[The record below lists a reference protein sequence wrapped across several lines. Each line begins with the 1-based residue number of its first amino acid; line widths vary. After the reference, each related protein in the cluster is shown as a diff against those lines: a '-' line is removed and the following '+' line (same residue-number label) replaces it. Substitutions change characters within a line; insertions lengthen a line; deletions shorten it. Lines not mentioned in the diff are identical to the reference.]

1 MANLSSAR
9 RYAQAIM
16 ELGLEHNDL
25 DTWRADLQL
34 LAELWADTGLRAY
47 FEDVRISKA
56 ARLQRCRE
64 ILESRISR
72 RALNMVMMLISRGH
86 TSLIP
91 YIARRFEE
99 LERERDQTVVAQ
111 VTSAYALTAE
121 ERQALTEQLAQSTGK
136 DIQLETRIS
145 PAILGGLVIKV
156 GDQLLDLSV
165 VGKLNRMREQVVGRR
180 V

>member
-1 MANLSSAR
+1 MDLA
-9 RYAQAIM
+9 
-16 ELGLEHNDL
+16 LEHNDL
-25 DTWRADLQL
+25 DTWKADLSL

-47 FEDVRISKA
+47 LEDVRISKA
-56 ARLQRCRE
+56 ARLTRTRE
-64 ILESRISR
+64 TLEGRVSR
-72 RALNMVMMLISRGH
+72 RALNLVLMLVSRGR

-99 LERERDQTVVAQ
+99 LERERERTVVAH
-111 VTSAYALTAE
+111 VTAAAALTAE
-121 ERQALTEQLAQSTGK
+121 EQQALIERLAGYTGK
-136 DIQLETRIS
+136 EVQLEIDIT

-180 V
+180 G